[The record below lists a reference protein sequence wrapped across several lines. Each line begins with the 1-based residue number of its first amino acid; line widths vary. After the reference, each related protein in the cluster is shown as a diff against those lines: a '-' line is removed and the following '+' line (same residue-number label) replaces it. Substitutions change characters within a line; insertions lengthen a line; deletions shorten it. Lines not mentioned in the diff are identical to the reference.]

1 MVIFRAL
8 LSSFEAYKSTRTR
21 LGRTKLGSSRSLKRP
36 FNWNLLELFNALF
49 QTRSI
54 PSDKYKGIEND
65 VVLHIRA
72 DNSSVLKN
80 VFDAFYFL
88 VSKIS

>member
-1 MVIFRAL
+1 MFFKNFL
-8 LSSFEAYKSTRTR
+8 CSFEAYKSRV
-21 LGRTKLGSSRSLKRP
+21 LDEKKLNSSRPFKRP

-49 QTRSI
+49 WTRSV

-65 VVLHIRA
+65 VVLHITA
-72 DNSSVLKN
+72 DNSSVLSN

-88 VSKIS
+88 LSKIS